1 MIRTVLTPCTVIND
15 LKVKQKLPYKLCKYC
30 NTAVYEIEGWQSLL
44 FDLTIDYQNYLE
56 NIAT

>member
-1 MIRTVLTPCTVIND
+1 MIRTVLTSFTVIND

-30 NTAVYEIEGWQSLL
+30 NTAVYEI
-44 FDLTIDYQNYLE
+44 DLTIAYQKYLE